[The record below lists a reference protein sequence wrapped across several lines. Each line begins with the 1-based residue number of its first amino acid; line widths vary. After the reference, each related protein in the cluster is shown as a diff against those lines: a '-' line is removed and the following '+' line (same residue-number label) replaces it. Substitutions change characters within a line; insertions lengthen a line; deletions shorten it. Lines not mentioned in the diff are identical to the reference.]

1 MFFYFF
7 GALFLFLFLL
17 IQYTYLSL
25 VGLNYKLKNQH
36 SAVQTYPSVDVLI
49 PAYNEGMVIK
59 DTLEAMVRLHYPGSL
74 KIYVLN
80 DGSQDETGKIAAH
93 YERMYQNVYHICV
106 PAGHPKGKSRVL
118 NYGLSVS
125 HGEYFVVYDGDNQ
138 PEANAVKNLVEGVL
152 NEVGAVGAVGTVRT
166 LNAQHNLLT
175 RMIAIEFQVFQLILQ
190 AGRWKANRIGSLP
203 GTNMLLKRSVVEALG
218 GYDVYALAGDAELTI
233 RITASNQA
241 IVVVPQ
247 AVTWEQEPETLHA
260 LIRQRTRW
268 VEGNIYLMF
277 KFFRKRE
284 WWTKKCLHHL
294 FYYLSVYIFF
304 PLVLLLSNIA
314 FFFGVFGVFQLDFP
328 FPFFVIWFVAYF
340 VYTMQLILAQ
350 WYDETLDLKSIFISF
365 IMYFTYAQLFVW
377 VLINGFSGYL
387 HTRRT
392 KQTKWVK
399 TNRVPNK
406 KSYQSCKK

>member
-166 LNAQHNLLT
+166 LNAHHNLLT

-190 AGRWKANRIGSLP
+190 AGRWKAKRIGSLP

-218 GYDVYALAGDAELTI
+218 GYDVYALAEDAELTI

-268 VEGNIYLMF
+268 V
-277 KFFRKRE
+277 
-284 WWTKKCLHHL
+284 
-294 FYYLSVYIFF
+294 
-304 PLVLLLSNIA
+304 
-314 FFFGVFGVFQLDFP
+314 
-328 FPFFVIWFVAYF
+328 
-340 VYTMQLILAQ
+340 
-350 WYDETLDLKSIFISF
+350 
-365 IMYFTYAQLFVW
+365 
-377 VLINGFSGYL
+377 
-387 HTRRT
+387 
-392 KQTKWVK
+392 
-399 TNRVPNK
+399 
-406 KSYQSCKK
+406 